1 MELDSQLPE
10 PYKKKKK
17 WSEILV
23 FQTVTLTNQIRQQ
36 IYDLQ
41 FWSQSI

>member
-1 MELDSQLPE
+1 MKLDSQLPE
-10 PYKKKKK
+10 TYKKKK